1 MAKKV
6 MSIFFLIFLLNF
18 SMGVFADITP
28 PYPDRD
34 SSPGCAT
41 VSAPYDSPL
50 SFVFSMF
57 LGLGFALWLKNR
69 QK

>member
-6 MSIFFLIFLLNF
+6 MSIFFFIFLLNF
-18 SMGVFADITP
+18 SMGVFADVAP
-28 PYPDRD
+28 EPDRD

-50 SFVFSMF
+50 SFVFSML